1 MDRGRFLAGAVAVGI
16 AGAPVA
22 HAAPS
27 TTTPSPAPAP
37 APTEGSSVYYRNCAE
52 ACADDVAPIRRGQPG
67 YRPGLD
73 RDGDGDGV
81 ACEVCH

>member
-1 MDRGRFLAGAVAVGI
+1 MLRGALSAGAIAVGI

-22 HAAPS
+22 DAAPS
-27 TTTPSPAPAP
+27 TTTPSPT
-37 APTEGSSVYYRNCAE
+37 PTTGSGVYYKNCAE
-52 ACADDVAPIRRGQPG
+52 ACADGVAPIYRGQPG

-73 RDGDGDGV
+73 RDGDGT